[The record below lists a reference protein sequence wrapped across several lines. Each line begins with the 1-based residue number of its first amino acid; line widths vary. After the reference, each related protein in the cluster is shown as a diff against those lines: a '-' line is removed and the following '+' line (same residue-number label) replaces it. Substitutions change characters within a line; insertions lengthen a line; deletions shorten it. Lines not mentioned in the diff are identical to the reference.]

1 MPMYEFYCSKC
12 HTIYTFLSRSI
23 NTQRVPACPTD
34 GRHRLQ
40 RQVSAFAVVKGG
52 QAGSDSDGAGDDFP
66 VDDARMEQAM
76 ETLATEAEGLNE
88 EDPRAA
94 ARLMRRLSDM
104 TGIEYNEGMEEALRR
119 LEAGEDPDAVEA
131 EMGDLLE
138 GDEEPFALPGSG
150 RPGRRRRRRPP
161 RRDETLYEM

>member
-1 MPMYEFYCSKC
+1 MPMYEFYCRQC
-12 HTIYTFLSRSI
+12 HCIYTFLSRSI
-23 NTQRVPACPTD
+23 NTSRVPACPTE

-40 RQVSAFAVVKGG
+40 RQVSAFAVVSGG
-52 QAGSDSDGAGDDFP
+52 KSEGEGEGAGDDFP

-76 ETLATEAEGLNE
+76 ETLASEAEGLNE

-138 GDEEPFALPGSG
+138 GDGEPFALPGAA
-150 RPGRRRRRRPP
+150 RPGRRRRLRPP
-161 RRDETLYEM
+161 RRDDTLYEM

>member
-1 MPMYEFYCSKC
+1 V
-12 HTIYTFLSRSI
+12 
-23 NTQRVPACPTD
+23 NTQRVPACPTSP
-34 GRHRLQ
+34 RHRLQ
-40 RQVSAFAVVKGG
+40 RQVSGFAVVSGG
-52 QAGSDSDGAGDDFP
+52 KSEGDSAGDDFP

-76 ETLATEAEGLNE
+76 ETLASEAEGLNE

-138 GDEEPFALPGSG
+138 GDEDPFALPGTAK
-150 RPGRRRRRRPP
+150 PGRRRKARPP
-161 RRDETLYEM
+161 RRDDTLHEM